1 MTYRVRLTAEALEDL
16 DRLYD
21 FLVKLDLDAAERALA
36 AIERAFELLTYS
48 PFSCRKALLQ
58 KSPRWREILIPFGHS
73 GYVALFEID
82 DDQTVTVT
90 AVRHQREEDYHFL
103 MGTAQSRLAT
113 LGSSTLRL
121 TPPHSATRVAS
132 RCGRPFCAPAT
143 NV

>member
-1 MTYRVRLTAEALEDL
+1 MTYKVRLTAEALEDL

-21 FLVKLDLDAAERALA
+21 FLVKRDLDAADRALA

-82 DDQTVTVT
+82 DDRTVTVA
-90 AVRHQREEDYHFL
+90 AVRHQREEDYH
-103 MGTAQSRLAT
+103 
-113 LGSSTLRL
+113 
-121 TPPHSATRVAS
+121 
-132 RCGRPFCAPAT
+132 
-143 NV
+143 